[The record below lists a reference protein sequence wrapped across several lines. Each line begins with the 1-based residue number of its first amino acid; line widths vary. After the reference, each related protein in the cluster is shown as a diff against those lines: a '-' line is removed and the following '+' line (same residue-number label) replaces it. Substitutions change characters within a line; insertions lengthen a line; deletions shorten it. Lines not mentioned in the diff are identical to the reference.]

1 MMSAW
6 KFLSRSINISVFT
19 QLTPMF
25 KRALE
30 PLDPIMIINA
40 YAQGVFPMA
49 DHRGK
54 ISWYAPDPRAVL
66 EHHNLHVSRSL
77 RATIRKRIYDVRMDT
92 NFEAVM
98 PSCAGREGNLVKETF
113 NTPS

>member
-54 ISWYAPDPRAVL
+54 ISWYAPDPRPVL

-77 RATIRKRIYDVRMDT
+77 RSTIPNRFYSVPLNT
-92 NFEAVM
+92 TFEPAC
-98 PSCAGREGNLVKETF
+98 PF
-113 NTPS
+113 F